1 MGETLTQE
9 TMSKTYADQGIKNIL
24 FDLDGTLVHRQLHLA
39 IFIEEYLSEKGYPL
53 TAQQA
58 IAAGQWSHK
67 FWGEF
72 TDIIPDPENAWD
84 NGALF
89 WRHYVQRYYQ
99 ILEAPE
105 GSLDALLDDLAVR
118 IDSRPRSDV
127 RLLPHTV
134 EVLAAL
140 KAGGFRMGVL
150 SNRDS
155 LIAPVIDELAL
166 SDFIELAFSAGE
178 LGAYKPQAV
187 IFHRFLEKFE
197 GKPEET
203 LYVGDNYWLDVHG
216 ALNAGLKPVLLDIYG
231 WYDNVECPI
240 IDDLS
245 ALPHLL

>member
-1 MGETLTQE
+1 
-9 TMSKTYADQGIKNIL
+9 MSKAYADQGIKNIL

-53 TAQQA
+53 TAQQS
-58 IAAGQWSHK
+58 IAAGQWSHQ

-72 TDIIPDPENAWD
+72 MDIIPDPENAWD
-84 NGALF
+84 DGAAF
-89 WRHYVQRYYQ
+89 WRHYVQRYYH
-99 ILEAPE
+99 ILGAPE
-105 GSLDALLDDLAVR
+105 GSLDTLLDELASC
-118 IDSRPRSDV
+118 IAGRPRSDV

-134 EVLAAL
+134 EVLSTL
-140 KAGGFRMGVL
+140 RAGGFRMGVL

-155 LIAPVIDELAL
+155 DIRPVIDALAL

-187 IFHRFLEKFE
+187 IFHRFLEKFK

-231 WYDNVECPI
+231 WYDNIECPV

-245 ALPHLL
+245 ALPDLL